1 MLTTAPRRC
10 LFLYC
15 YHMPLD
21 FQKLRRHMTSRVR
34 ISNRPSSMDKHRML
48 FAKSDKFAY
57 VHVAPVI
64 PKAGPMQPMVLTLM
78 PTASKMFP

>member
-1 MLTTAPRRC
+1 
-10 LFLYC
+10 
-15 YHMPLD
+15 
-21 FQKLRRHMTSRVR
+21 
-34 ISNRPSSMDKHRML
+34 MDKHRML

-78 PTASKMFP
+78 PTASKMFTPSHVSSSAHNTIKAMYKKKNWLTRTTVSSPT